1 MAVEP
6 VNPFARRS
14 LGQRLRG
21 VSRTTLSLFIL
32 LPVIVYRG
40 VRSLPLAI
48 RLAAIAV
55 LLPTIGYGGYLAY
68 QKYDARS
75 RNRAVVAEWQQFEIA
90 AGKGA
95 EPIELQAIL
104 SKILAIQPTDPNAL
118 ARRDALDCGSSDIG
132 DQSMVVMLMRGHIFA
147 GRIGDA
153 AREAAKRHA
162 TEPRDWFANCVLAH
176 DALIHGNRDKANPYL
191 TALSNPDSHA
201 IGIEPGG
208 LRYGIEVLRMAG
220 RDVSPIRA
228 FLTKRVLPVMRGEN
242 VAKLPPRSLA
252 QFAHCYAE
260 TLLADELSP
269 GLAEFWVPA
278 TRLAER
284 ALSGAKETDDR
295 IAAEQVGELGPRLA
309 DGLIRLRA
317 AKQIV
322 DEQKNELAT
331 ENEDRTVRAWR
342 FVLQKQAKSPAAY
355 AGLALS
361 AARTGNPEE
370 VRERIARGLEICGDD
385 PQLLS
390 LFLRVCIV
398 ENRPADAMER
408 CFTAAETKPSDLSV
422 WLLAA
427 DAALAAGQRDKALI
441 ACRYARD
448 LAPNK
453 LLVARVE
460 TRMWCEAGFPNEAW
474 KVISMYPQTDVARD
488 PIALRYYTRAAIEF
502 GEEAKFAIV
511 QTLANETANAAKDPT
526 LPLAIAQ
533 GFADTPDD
541 AERLIRTAKT
551 ASAILDRWPSA
562 TAAAKI
568 RANVLVR
575 KLELGA
581 TPWDRKAV
589 DEAVK
594 ACEFA
599 LAAEPLESTITGHL
613 AWLKLRGQDD
623 TAAAIRLIAPLRANP
638 NRLSSD
644 QIEIV
649 GAVLLANGQPEEA
662 ARVLEL
668 GSQLSQRKAGTLI
681 QLSRVYRTL
690 GRMSDAESILTSAAT
705 IPQTARERIDYRNA
719 VNDLQGKPR

>member
-1 MAVEP
+1 MDVEP

-21 VSRTTLSLFIL
+21 VLRTTLSSLIW

-40 VRSLPLAI
+40 IRSLPLTI

-55 LLPTIGYGGYLAY
+55 LLPTIGYGGYLTY
-68 QKYDARS
+68 QKYDDRS
-75 RNRAVVAEWQQFEIA
+75 RNRAVIAEWQQFEIA

-95 EPIELQAIL
+95 EPSELQAIL
-104 SKILAIQPTDPNAL
+104 GKILAIRPTDPNAL

-191 TALSNPDSHA
+191 TALSNPDSHD

-220 RDVSPIRA
+220 RDVSPVRA
-228 FLTKRVLPVMRGEN
+228 FLAKRVLPVMRGEN

-269 GLAEFWVPA
+269 GLAEFWAPA

-284 ALSGAKETDDR
+284 ALSVAIETDDR

-309 DGLIRLRA
+309 DGLNRLHA
-317 AKQIV
+317 AKQI
-322 DEQKNELAT
+322 DADQKNELAA
-331 ENEDRTVRAWR
+331 ENEDRTVRAWQ
-342 FVLQKQAKSPAAY
+342 FVLVKQPKSASAY
-355 AGLALS
+355 AGMALS
-361 AARTGNPEE
+361 AARTGKPDE
-370 VRERIARGLEICGDD
+370 VREQIARGLEICGDD

-390 LFLRVCIV
+390 LYLRVCIV
-398 ENRPADAMER
+398 ENRPVDAMQR
-408 CFTAAETKPSDLSV
+408 CFTAAEKKPSDLAG

-427 DAALAAGQRDKALI
+427 DAALAARQRDKALI
-441 ACRYARD
+441 ACRNARD

-474 KVISMYPQTDVARD
+474 KVISLYPQTDVARD
-488 PIALRYYTRAAIEF
+488 PIALRYYTRAAIEL
-502 GEEAKFAIV
+502 GEEAKFATI
-511 QTLANETANAAKDPT
+511 QTLVNETNDPT
-526 LPLAIAQ
+526 LALAILQ

-541 AERLIRTAKT
+541 AERLVRTAKI
-551 ASAILDRWPSA
+551 ASTILDRWPSA

-575 KLELGA
+575 KLELGP
-581 TPWDRKAV
+581 TPWDRKVV

-599 LAAEPLESTITGHL
+599 LAAEPMESTITGHL

-623 TAAAIRLIAPLRANP
+623 AAAAIRIIAPLRPSP

-690 GRMSDAESILTSAAT
+690 GRTSDAESILTVAAT

>member
-1 MAVEP
+1 M
-6 VNPFARRS
+6 
-14 LGQRLRG
+14 
-21 VSRTTLSLFIL
+21 
-32 LPVIVYRG
+32 
-40 VRSLPLAI
+40 
-48 RLAAIAV
+48 
-55 LLPTIGYGGYLAY
+55 
-68 QKYDARS
+68 
-75 RNRAVVAEWQQFEIA
+75 
-90 AGKGA
+90 
-95 EPIELQAIL
+95 
-104 SKILAIQPTDPNAL
+104 
-118 ARRDALDCGSSDIG
+118 
-132 DQSMVVMLMRGHIFA
+132 
-147 GRIGDA
+147 
-153 AREAAKRHA
+153 
-162 TEPRDWFANCVLAH
+162 
-176 DALIHGNRDKANPYL
+176 
-191 TALSNPDSHA
+191 
-201 IGIEPGG
+201 
-208 LRYGIEVLRMAG
+208 
-220 RDVSPIRA
+220 
-228 FLTKRVLPVMRGEN
+228 
-242 VAKLPPRSLA
+242 
-252 QFAHCYAE
+252 
-260 TLLADELSP
+260 
-269 GLAEFWVPA
+269 
-278 TRLAER
+278 
-284 ALSGAKETDDR
+284 
-295 IAAEQVGELGPRLA
+295 
-309 DGLIRLRA
+309 
-317 AKQIV
+317 
-322 DEQKNELAT
+322 
-331 ENEDRTVRAWR
+331 
-342 FVLQKQAKSPAAY
+342 
-355 AGLALS
+355 
-361 AARTGNPEE
+361 
-370 VRERIARGLEICGDD
+370 RERIVRGLEICGDE

-390 LFLRVCIV
+390 LFLRVCIA
-398 ENRPADAMER
+398 ENSPADAMKR
-408 CFTAAETKPSDLSV
+408 CFAAAERKPADLAM

-427 DAALAAGQRDKALI
+427 DAALAARQRDKAII
-441 ACRYARD
+441 ACRNARD
-448 LAPNK
+448 IAPNK

-460 TRMWCEAGFPNEAW
+460 VRMWCEAGFPNEAW
-474 KVISMYPQTDVARD
+474 KVISLYPQTDVARD
-488 PIALRYYTRAAIEF
+488 PIALRYYTRAAIEC

-623 TAAAIRLIAPLRANP
+623 AAAAIRLIAPLRANP

-690 GRMSDAESILTSAAT
+690 GRMSDAESILTVAVT